1 MKRRVEAWKGPRG
14 RAWVVPSSACGPG
27 CRGCPPDGP
36 ALPRAPISRL
46 TCGRPPTSISGACWP
61 HSVSGAPPLGCP
73 LLCQGRLP
81 ALRSHSAW
89 SLGVGRL
96 IHHPPASPH
105 SEHSCAAW
113 LGPYWLPEK
122 AQPSLLSFRKQKRK
136 VSTNLHPHP

>member
-1 MKRRVEAWKGPRG
+1 MEGAPGASLGGAQLRVWPRLSG
-14 RAWVVPSSACGPG
+14 VSSRWASAAP
-27 CRGCPPDGP
+27 
-36 ALPRAPISRL
+36 APISRL

-73 LLCQGRLP
+73 LLCQGCLP

-105 SEHSCAAW
+105 SEHSYAAW